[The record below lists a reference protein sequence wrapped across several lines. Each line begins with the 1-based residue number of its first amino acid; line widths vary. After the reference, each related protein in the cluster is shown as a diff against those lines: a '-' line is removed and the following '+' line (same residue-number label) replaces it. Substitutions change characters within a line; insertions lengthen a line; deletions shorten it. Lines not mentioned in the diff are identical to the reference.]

1 MHPFDVP
8 IHDLPYHGRMR
19 RIYLDNAA
27 TSWPKP
33 PAVYDAVDRY
43 QRENGA
49 AVGRSATRA
58 GATVQ
63 KAVDQARRQLCRLF
77 GAPPGS
83 IFFGFNGT
91 DVLNIVLHGWLRAG
105 DHVVTS
111 VAEHN
116 SVLRPLKFLEQ
127 RIGLQIDYLPVD
139 STGVIDPA
147 RLRLKLRD
155 NTRLIPLT
163 HASNVTGA
171 IQPIEEI
178 GDIAR
183 KQRVPFLVDA
193 AQTAGHLP
201 IDVEQLNVDFLACS
215 GHKGLLGPLGT
226 GVLYVKPGREPE
238 LAPLRQGGTGTA
250 SEDESIAQ
258 FGADRYEAGNHN
270 APGLVGLAA
279 AVDWILEQGVDRLR
293 SHEIDLTGRLL
304 AGLSPLRGVSIA
316 GPSNAEA
323 RVGTVSLRL
332 STLDPQ
338 TAASLLETEF
348 GIECRAGLHCAPR
361 MHASLGSLQEG
372 GTVRLS
378 TGPFT
383 TIEEIDVVVQALRT
397 LAGA

>member
-1 MHPFDVP
+1 MAPST
-8 IHDLPYHGRMR
+8 ISLIMARMPR
-19 RIYLDNAA
+19 LYFDNAA

-33 PAVYDAVDRY
+33 PAVYDAVDHY

-58 GATVQ
+58 GAAVQ
-63 KAVDQARRQLCRLF
+63 KSVDHARRQLGRLF
-77 GAPPGS
+77 HAPSGS
-83 IFFGFNGT
+83 IHFGFNGT
-91 DVLNIVLHGWLRAG
+91 DVLNIVLHGWLRRG

-116 SVLRPLKFLEQ
+116 SVLRPLNFLKQ
-127 RIGLQIDYLPVD
+127 RLGLEIDYLPVD
-139 STGVIDPA
+139 PAGVIDPEA
-147 RLRLKLRD
+147 FRSTLRN
-155 NTRLIPLT
+155 NTRLIAVT

-171 IQPIEEI
+171 IQPVEAI
-178 GDIAR
+178 GRIAR
-183 KQRVPFLVDA
+183 ERGVPFLIDA

-201 IDVEQLNVDFLACS
+201 IDVERLNVDFLASS

-226 GVLYVKPGREPE
+226 GVLYINPERESDLP
-238 LAPLRQGGTGTA
+238 PLRQGGTGTM
-250 SEDESIAQ
+250 SEDEAIATH
-258 FGADRYEAGNHN
+258 GPDRYEAGNHN

-279 AVDWILEQGVDRLR
+279 ALDWIVEQGVERLR
-293 SHEIDLTGRLL
+293 SHEIELTRRLL
-304 AGLSPLRGVSIA
+304 AGLSSLSGVSVA
-316 GPSNAEA
+316 GPIQAEA

-361 MHASLGSLQEG
+361 MHAAIGSLQEG

-383 TIEEIDVVVQALRT
+383 TNEEIDVVVQAIKALV
-397 LAGA
+397 GA